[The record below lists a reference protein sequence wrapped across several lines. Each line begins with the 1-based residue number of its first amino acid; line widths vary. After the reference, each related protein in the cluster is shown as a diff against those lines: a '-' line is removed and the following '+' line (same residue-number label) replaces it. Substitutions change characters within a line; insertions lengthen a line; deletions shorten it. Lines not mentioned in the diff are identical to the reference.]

1 MSSFTWKWPTEPGDP
16 AGPAKPRKTW
26 RYGKRAPTSQHDDGT
41 GTPQRLGFYTGFGN
55 NRLLAVK
62 PRGHFL
68 TNIVVVCCKGETY
81 LKVAGNGST
90 PTALSINRAPAEE
103 SRIISEGALS

>member
-1 MSSFTWKWPTEPGDP
+1 MSSFTWKCPRNLETQQGPLNPARPGD
-16 AGPAKPRKTW
+16 AVRG
-26 RYGKRAPTSQHDDGT
+26 APTSQHDDGT
-41 GTPQRLGFYTGFGN
+41 GTPQRLGFYTGSGN